1 MSFIE
6 DVSQLDMLSQL
17 GCRNGLITELFDVPY
32 INVSVH
38 DIEEGMLETC
48 QTAMSLFAL
57 KGRVALVSL
66 FCRLGKGKL
75 LALFFSKLQKH
86 FTHVLTLIMTK
97 LLPKCL

>member
-6 DVSQLDMLSQL
+6 DVSQLDMLNQL

-32 INVSVH
+32 INVSLH

-57 KGRVALVSL
+57 KGRI
-66 FCRLGKGKL
+66 
-75 LALFFSKLQKH
+75 ALFHCFVDWGKEN
-86 FTHVLTLIMTK
+86 
-97 LLPKCL
+97 C